1 MTLKP
6 VKSAAQPAY
15 PVTGAVGP
23 TGTVRLPG
31 GPVGAPSPPSV
42 GPVGPGGGPI
52 GPKGGMPGPPGPSPL
67 VDLQA
72 MLMELTLLREAVNSH
87 VNRLECFGSPGWAC
101 DRNQAQCEHHED
113 CFAAVGVKLGGAV
126 VVAGEL

>member
-31 GPVGAPSPPSV
+31 GP
-42 GPVGPGGGPI
+42 
-52 GPKGGMPGPPGPSPL
+52 PGPPAPSPL

-72 MLMELTLLREAVNSH
+72 MLMELTMLREAVNSH
-87 VNRLECFGSPGWAC
+87 VNRLECFGSPGRAC
-101 DRNQAQCEHHED
+101 DRNQAQCEYQDD
-113 CFAAVGVKLGGAV
+113 CVAAVAVELGAAV
-126 VVAGEL
+126 VVVGEL